1 MKKRELIL
9 DFTSL
14 LDVIMILLFVVIG
27 NMSLAS
33 AGANAAA
40 KEETEAAKEALA
52 AEQLQTKAAA
62 EKLAELTGEIGELKE
77 KLAELEDVKQKNAD
91 LELELNVLLENHT
104 ALLEEY
110 DYLKIITDFDADDTS
125 VYGQVI
131 ERMTKVLLLCETG
144 VNEATGNP
152 EVRVGIYRSGGKE
165 EEKTYVT
172 SVVLAHV
179 FSLPKEERA
188 ELAAEQVTEL
198 TKALS
203 GALRESPE
211 EVVWCTVQYAYD
223 DENFSQS
230 DLDVIAEAIENLERS
245 FSKTCY
251 MEKMKIY

>member
-14 LDVIMILLFVVIG
+14 LDVIMILLFVVIS

-33 AGANAAA
+33 ASTNAAA
-40 KEETEAAKEALA
+40 REETEAVKEALA
-52 AEQLQTKAAA
+52 TEQLQTKEAA
-62 EKLAELTGEIGELKE
+62 EKIAELTGEIGELTE
-77 KLAELEDVKQKNAD
+77 KLDAAEQKNAD

-110 DYLKIITDFDADDTS
+110 DYLKIITDFDASDTS

-144 VNEATGNP
+144 VNEETGHP

-172 SVVLAHV
+172 SVVFTHD

-203 GALRESPE
+203 GALRANTE
-211 EVVWCTVQYAYD
+211 EVVWCTIQYAYD
-223 DENFSQS
+223 DVNFSQS
-230 DLDVIAEAIENLERS
+230 DLEVVAEAIMNLERS
-245 FSKTCY
+245 FSKTCF
-251 MEKMKIY
+251 MEKIKIY

>member
-14 LDVIMILLFVVIG
+14 LDVIMILLFVVIS

-33 AGANAAA
+33 ASANAAA

-52 AEQLQTKAAA
+52 AEQLQAEEAA
-62 EKLAELTGEIGELKE
+62 EKLAELEG
-77 KLAELEDVKQKNAD
+77 KLAELEGKLSDVNQKNAD
-91 LELELNVLLENHT
+91 LELELQVLLENHT

-110 DYLKIITDFDADDTS
+110 DYLKIITDFDASDTS
-125 VYGQVI
+125 AYGQVI

-144 VNEATGNP
+144 QNEETGFP
-152 EVRVGIYRSGGKE
+152 EVRVGIYRSGGRD

-172 SVVLAHV
+172 SVVLLHN
-179 FSLPKEERA
+179 LTLTKEERA
-188 ELAAEQVTEL
+188 ELAAEQITEM

-203 GALRESPE
+203 GALRENTE
-211 EVVWCTVQYAYD
+211 EVVWCSVQYAYD
-223 DENFSQS
+223 DENFSQT
-230 DLDVIAEAIENLERS
+230 DLEVIGEAIRNLERS

-251 MEKMKIY
+251 MEKIKIY

>member
-33 AGANAAA
+33 ASVNAAA
-40 KEETEAAKEALA
+40 REETEAAQEALA
-52 AEQLQTKAAA
+52 TEQMEAEAAA
-62 EKLAELTGEIGELKE
+62 EKIAELTGEIGELTE
-77 KLAELEDVKQKNAD
+77 KLDAAEQKNAD

-110 DYLKIITDFDADDTS
+110 DYLKIITDFDADDTT

-172 SVVLAHV
+172 SVVLAHD

-230 DLDVIAEAIENLERS
+230 DLEVIAEAIMNLERS
-245 FSKTCY
+245 FSKTCF
-251 MEKMKIY
+251 MEKIKIY